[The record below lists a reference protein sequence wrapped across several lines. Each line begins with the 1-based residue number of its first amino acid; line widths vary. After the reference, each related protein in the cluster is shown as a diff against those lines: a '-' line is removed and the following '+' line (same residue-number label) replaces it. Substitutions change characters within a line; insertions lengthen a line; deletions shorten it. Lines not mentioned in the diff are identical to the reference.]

1 MADPITPSAAR
12 LLALHDAVIGGAAR
26 ALEQIWV
33 ELHRPLCQRLR
44 RRFRTAPV
52 DLIEDAATDAIRT
65 YGVNPLAFDRTRD
78 VPLDIFVS
86 GIGVRLLRDRLRT
99 EKRRAAREIEY
110 AARQVAYES
119 ADRATQCVLA
129 HEMRSALRDVCDDIE
144 RGAIEACL
152 DRDDDDAVA
161 AYLGVSALPEADQ
174 RNAKKR
180 LWDAA
185 VKRLRR
191 LLSRGGHHKAKAQQ
205 EKVNGRG
212 ANRLSA
218 ANT

>member
-1 MADPITPSAAR
+1 MADPITPSAAH

-33 ELHRPLCQRLR
+33 ELHRPLCQRLP

-78 VPLDIFVS
+78 VPLDIFVY

-99 EKRRAAREIEY
+99 EKRRAARETEY

-144 RGAIEACL
+144 RGAPRRAWIGMMMTPWRRTSAC
-152 DRDDDDAVA
+152 
-161 AYLGVSALPEADQ
+161 Q
-174 RNAKKR
+174 RS
-180 LWDAA
+180 
-185 VKRLRR
+185 RR
-191 LLSRGGHHKAKAQQ
+191 RISGTRRNVCGMPRSS
-205 EKVNGRG
+205 VCG
-212 ANRLSA
+212 AC
-218 ANT
+218 